1 MKTAQLSELADRQHG
16 IVTASQAARAGL
28 TRSAIAAHLC
38 SGRWQRLYRGVY
50 ATFSGKPD
58 RLATLWAAVLYAGAG
73 ALLSHETAAEL
84 AGLTD
89 RPSKLIHI
97 TIPAQRR
104 VTPMQGI
111 VIHRSAAAGRARDP
125 RKVPPQTTIHDTVID
140 LAAAAATLD
149 DAASWILR
157 VLQRGL
163 TARIYLAHALAQ
175 RAKMPWRTELTEL
188 ITLDTD
194 GLHSVLELR
203 YHRDIAQPHHLPPA
217 TRQAQAR
224 NAGRTIY
231 RDLLYDPY
239 HTAVEL
245 DGDTYH
251 PADTRWRDIHRDNA
265 AAADGITTLRYG
277 WTDITTRPCQ
287 VAAQIAT
294 ILATRGYTSA
304 RPCSPGCPLGQ
315 LGQTQPKPTTR
326 PARPPRPRPDMPPR
340 PRPGPGAGPARTAST
355 APRVQLSRQR

>member
-1 MKTAQLSELADRQHG
+1 VLTRQRG
-16 IVTASQAARAGL
+16 IVTGRQLAHCGISDEAARS
-28 TRSAIAAHLC
+28 RVRR
-38 SGRWQRLYRGVY
+38 GRWQRLYRGVY
-50 ATFSGKPD
+50 ATFPGQPD
-58 RLATLWAAVLYAGAG
+58 RYALLWAAVLYAGRG
-73 ALLSHETAAEL
+73 AMLSHETAAEL
-84 AGLTD
+84 ARLTD
-89 RPSKLIHI
+89 RPSKQIHI
-97 TIPAQRR
+97 TIPANRR
-104 VTPMQGI
+104 VTPVPGI
-111 VIHRSAAAGRARDP
+111 RIHHCDRAAAKRDAR
-125 RKVPPQTTIHDTVID
+125 KLPPQTTIHDTVID
-140 LAAAAATLD
+140 LAAAAHTLD

-175 RAKMPWRTELTEL
+175 RAKMPWRTELTDL

-224 NAGRTIY
+224 SGGRTIY

-239 HTAVEL
+239 RTAVEL

-251 PADTRWRDIHRDNA
+251 PPDTRWRDIHRDNA

-326 PARPPRPRPDMPPR
+326 PARPPRPRADMPPR
-340 PRPGPGAGPARTAST
+340 PRRTST